1 MPERK
6 NSVLEKIET
15 RQLRITGC
23 KICFRNT
30 SIRFKKVPISI
41 AVILFIGFNAIAQV
55 QSQDSGTFSPVY
67 EIVRLK
73 HVINID
79 GNWDKPEWKKVKSI
93 EIKNFIRMEPK
104 FRPLVQAK
112 MMYDSENVYVIFRVQ
127 DRNVR
132 SITTEINGPVWKDS
146 AVEFFFSPNSEF
158 PLNFFNLE
166 VNCGGTPLLEYN
178 PNPRI
183 GPKPVPEDI
192 KKIEIGH
199 SLPKIV
205 DPEISGP
212 LTWTVEYR
220 IPLNMLENYSKIS
233 RPQKGVIWKA
243 NFYKIAEITSN
254 PHYASWS
261 PINHPKPQFHLPQYF
276 GTLKFQ

>member
-1 MPERK
+1 MPK
-6 NSVLEKIET
+6 SQDMTPIKAI
-15 RQLRITGC
+15 
-23 KICFRNT
+23 T
-30 SIRFKKVPISI
+30 SIFIILFLGIYSI
-41 AVILFIGFNAIAQV
+41 AKENTLISAE
-55 QSQDSGTFSPVY
+55 SPPIY
-67 EIVRLK
+67 NIKRLK
-73 HVINID
+73 HAIKID
-79 GNWDKPEWKKVKSI
+79 GNWNKQEWKGVKSI
-93 EIKNFIRMEPK
+93 EINNFIRNNPEY
-104 FRPLVQAK
+104 RPIVHAK

-146 AVEFFFSPNSEF
+146 AVEFFFSPNTES

-178 PNPRI
+178 PNLRI

-205 DPEISGP
+205 DPEILEP

-220 IPLNMLENYSKIS
+220 IPLEMLENYSKIS
-233 RPQKGVIWKA
+233 RPKKGIIWKA

-254 PHYASWS
+254 PHYATWS

>member
-1 MPERK
+1 MQEAKTSDLQKNTGICEPEQFLNHNNMK
-6 NSVLEKIET
+6 LNKL
-15 RQLRITGC
+15 ITG
-23 KICFRNT
+23 IAIFLIIGLNT
-30 SIRFKKVPISI
+30 F
-41 AVILFIGFNAIAQV
+41 AQIHRPN
-55 QSQDSGTFSPVY
+55 SNTFPPVY
-67 EIVRLK
+67 EIVSLK
-73 HVINID
+73 HTLKID

-93 EIKNFIRMEPK
+93 EIKNFISMEPK
-104 FRPLVQAK
+104 FHPLAQAK
-112 MMYDSENVYVIFRVQ
+112 MMYDSDNVYVIFRVQ

-220 IPLNMLENYSKIS
+220 IPLDMLENYSNIS
-233 RPQKGVIWKA
+233 RPKKGVIWKA

-254 PHYASWS
+254 PHYATWS

>member
-1 MPERK
+1 MQEAKTSDLQEKNTGICEPEQFLNHK
-6 NSVLEKIET
+6 NMKLNK
-15 RQLRITGC
+15 LITG
-23 KICFRNT
+23 ITIFLIIGLNTNAQIHARNSNT
-30 SIRFKKVPISI
+30 LP
-41 AVILFIGFNAIAQV
+41 
-55 QSQDSGTFSPVY
+55 PVY
-67 EIVRLK
+67 EIVSLK
-73 HVINID
+73 HTLKID

-104 FRPLVQAK
+104 FHPLALAK

-220 IPLNMLENYSKIS
+220 IP
-233 RPQKGVIWKA
+233 RPKKGVIWKA

-254 PHYASWS
+254 PHYATWS

>member
-1 MPERK
+1 MTLIK
-6 NSVLEKIET
+6 AI
-15 RQLRITGC
+15 
-23 KICFRNT
+23 T
-30 SIRFKKVPISI
+30 SIFT
-41 AVILFIGFNAIAQV
+41 ILFLGNYSVAKENTA
-55 QSQDSGTFSPVY
+55 FSAESPPVY
-67 EIVRLK
+67 NIKRLK
-73 HVINID
+73 HAIKID

-93 EIKNFIRMEPK
+93 EIKNFIRNNPEFHP
-104 FRPLVQAK
+104 FVQAK
-112 MMYDSENVYVIFRVQ
+112 MMYDSKNVYVIFRVQ

-146 AVEFFFSPNSEF
+146 AVEFFFSPNTEF

-220 IPLNMLENYSKIS
+220 IPLDMLENYSKIS
-233 RPQKGVIWKA
+233 RPKKGVIWKA

-261 PINHPKPQFHLPQYF
+261 PITHPKPQFHLPQYF

>member
-1 MPERK
+1 MTAK
-6 NSVLEKIET
+6 KA
-15 RQLRITGC
+15 IT
-23 KICFRNT
+23 T
-30 SIRFKKVPISI
+30 
-41 AVILFIGFNAIAQV
+41 LFIVLLLGHNAIAQV
-55 QSQDSGTFSPVY
+55 SRLDSEGFQPVY
-67 EIVRLK
+67 NIVRLK
-73 HVINID
+73 HAIKID
-79 GNWDKPEWKKVKSI
+79 GDWDKREWKKIKSI
-93 EIKNFIRMEPK
+93 EINNFIRKNPE
-104 FRPLVQAK
+104 FRPIVHAK
-112 MMYDSENVYVIFRVQ
+112 MMYDSENVYVIFHVQ
-127 DRNVR
+127 DRFVR

-146 AVEFFFSPNSEF
+146 AVEFFFSPNTEF
-158 PLNFFNLE
+158 PLIFFNLE
-166 VNCGGTPLLEYN
+166 VNCGGTALLEYN

-183 GPKPVPEDI
+183 GPKPNAEDI

-233 RPQKGVIWKA
+233 RPKKGVIWKA

-254 PHYASWS
+254 PHYATWS

-276 GTLKFQ
+276 GTLKFR

>member
-1 MPERK
+1 MK
-6 NSVLEKIET
+6 LNKVVTGIFIVL
-15 RQLRITGC
+15 
-23 KICFRNT
+23 F
-30 SIRFKKVPISI
+30 
-41 AVILFIGFNAIAQV
+41 AGFNAIAQV
-55 QSQDSGTFSPVY
+55 NRLDSKRFQPVY
-67 EIVRLK
+67 KIVRLNHSIK
-73 HVINID
+73 ID

-104 FRPLVQAK
+104 FRPLAQAK
-112 MMYDSENVYVIFRVQ
+112 MMYDSDNVYVIFRVQ
-127 DRNVR
+127 DRSVR

-146 AVEFFFSPNSEF
+146 AVEFFFSPNTEF

-233 RPQKGVIWKA
+233 RPKKGVIWKA

-261 PINHPKPQFHLPQYF
+261 PITHPKPQFHLPQYF

>member
-1 MPERK
+1 MTLIK
-6 NSVLEKIET
+6 AI
-15 RQLRITGC
+15 
-23 KICFRNT
+23 T
-30 SIRFKKVPISI
+30 SIFI
-41 AVILFIGFNAIAQV
+41 ILFLGNHSVAKENTA
-55 QSQDSGTFSPVY
+55 FSAESPPVY
-67 EIVRLK
+67 NIKRLK
-73 HVINID
+73 HAIKID
-79 GNWDKPEWKKVKSI
+79 GNWEKPEWKKVKSI
-93 EIKNFIRMEPK
+93 EIKNFIRLEPK

-127 DRNVR
+127 DQNVR

-146 AVEFFFSPNSEF
+146 AVEFFFSPNTEF

-183 GPKPVPEDI
+183 GPKPVPKDI

-220 IPLNMLENYSKIS
+220 IPLDMLENYSKIS
-233 RPQKGVIWKA
+233 RPKKGVIWKA

-254 PHYASWS
+254 PHYATWS

>member
-6 NSVLEKIET
+6 NSALDKKET
-15 RQLRITGC
+15 ILLRIAAF
-23 KICFRNT
+23 KICFNYNSIKLSKAAT
-30 SIRFKKVPISI
+30 STFI
-41 AVILFIGFNAIAQV
+41 ILFVGFNTIAQV
-55 QSQDSGTFSPVY
+55 QSRDSGTFSPVY

-93 EIKNFIRMEPK
+93 EIKNFIRTEPK
-104 FRPLVQAK
+104 FRPMVQAK

-146 AVEFFFSPNSEF
+146 AIEFFFSPDSEF

-199 SLPKIV
+199 SLPTIV

-220 IPLNMLENYSKIS
+220 IPLDMLENYSKIS
-233 RPQKGVIWKA
+233 RPEKGVIWKA

-261 PINHPKPQFHLPQYF
+261 PITHPKPQFHLPQYF
-276 GTLKFQ
+276 GTLKFL

>member
-1 MPERK
+1 M
-6 NSVLEKIET
+6 EKRET
-15 RQLRITGC
+15 RPLRMVLSKYSFIYL
-23 KICFRNT
+23 
-30 SIRFKKVPISI
+30 SIRFNKVPISLI
-41 AVILFIGFNAIAQV
+41 IILLLSSNAIAQV
-55 QSQDSGTFSPVY
+55 HRRDSGILSPEY
-67 EIVRLK
+67 EIIRLNHGIK
-73 HVINID
+73 ID
-79 GNWDKPEWKKVKSI
+79 GNWDKPEWERIKSI
-93 EIKNFIRMEPK
+93 GINNFIRNNPE

-112 MMYDSENVYVIFRVQ
+112 MMYDSDNVYVIFRVQ
-127 DRNVR
+127 DQNVR
-132 SITTEINGPVWKDS
+132 SITTEINGSVWKDS

-220 IPLNMLENYSKIS
+220 IPLDMLENYSKIS
-233 RPQKGVIWKA
+233 RPKKGVIWKA

-254 PHYASWS
+254 PHYATWS

-276 GTLKFQ
+276 GTLKFL